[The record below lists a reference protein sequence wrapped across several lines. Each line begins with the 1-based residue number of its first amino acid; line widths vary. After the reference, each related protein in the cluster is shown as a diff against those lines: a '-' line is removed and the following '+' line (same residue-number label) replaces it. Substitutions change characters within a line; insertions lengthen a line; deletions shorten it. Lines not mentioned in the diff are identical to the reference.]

1 MHGMIVRVAVVH
13 QVKSESRGRRRHGT
27 ASDGGLERIPDTIEA
42 EAGEVFHIAGG
53 KLRHSRRAECQGQPH
68 IDDPSTSEHRRRG
81 VPPHLTHDG
90 HALDQPPPGIRAI
103 PLTDVCGFLCR
114 LRMREYD
121 WIPYQQIDLDED
133 LLRDYHVVTVAQLQK
148 KAPGSIMLGH
158 GLVQRIDDDVR
169 VE

>member
-1 MHGMIVRVAVVH
+1 
-13 QVKSESRGRRRHGT
+13 
-27 ASDGGLERIPDTIEA
+27 
-42 EAGEVFHIAGG
+42 
-53 KLRHSRRAECQGQPH
+53 
-68 IDDPSTSEHRRRG
+68 
-81 VPPHLTHDG
+81 
-90 HALDQPPPGIRAI
+90 
-103 PLTDVCGFLCR
+103 
-114 LRMREYD
+114 MREYG